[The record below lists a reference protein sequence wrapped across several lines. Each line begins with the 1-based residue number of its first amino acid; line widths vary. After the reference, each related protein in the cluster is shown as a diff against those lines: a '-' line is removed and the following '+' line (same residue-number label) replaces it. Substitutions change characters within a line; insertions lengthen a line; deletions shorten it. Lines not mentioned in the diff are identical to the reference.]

1 MGKTLVLDA
10 IKFTQKRKSL
20 MEQRLIHNIVELQN
34 ELKLANKKLLVAI
47 EGLKVIKDSTDNY
60 HVASKTLEEI
70 KSM

>member
-1 MGKTLVLDA
+1 
-10 IKFTQKRKSL
+10 